1 MSLFVVSSTLS
12 IIYLVDNFVDK
23 KIHIFHLSCCQFTV
37 SLRNQKIIP
46 MIYITLMNE
55 FIQDL
60 YADAIESSVYVS
72 LEPVERNYL
81 TNSPADYKHHL
92 TKISFGQVKPKTKPT
107 LRPRCRS
114 FLLAS
119 SNANSSDDPL
129 GYL

>member
-1 MSLFVVSSTLS
+1 MLIILLTKKSTFFTSYFSNSQYLCGTKINKMLF
-12 IIYLVDNFVDK
+12 
-23 KIHIFHLSCCQFTV
+23 
-37 SLRNQKIIP
+37 
-46 MIYITLMNE
+46 ITLTNE

-92 TKISFGQVKPKTKPT
+92 TKICFGQVKPKTKPT

-119 SNANSSDDPL
+119 SNANSSDDPF
-129 GYL
+129 GHR